1 MLSQER
7 IYEDLSTVTKRAA
20 VAFRVVLVLI
30 FLVLAYYWKLQVL
43 NYKKYYALAEN
54 NRTRVRTV
62 SAPRGV
68 IKDRNGVIL
77 ADNRPSFKVLLLRE
91 NLKDPGVV
99 YEKLGEL
106 LSVDSAQLRAR
117 AEKYAGV
124 PVYEPVVIMD
134 GLSLAEVAPVES
146 RRLDLPEVVVDFEP
160 QRYYPRGSLAAHVL
174 GYLQERTPEDARTGQ
189 APKPRPGDL
198 GGKTGIE
205 KAFDPVLTGRDG
217 SFVEVVDSRGKSR
230 GELRREAPT
239 PGRELVLTLDAEL
252 QARAEALL
260 GGREGVILVL
270 DPRNGEVL
278 TMANS
283 PSYDPN
289 KFITRF
295 TPSEWL
301 ALMADPSSP
310 LENRAIRGLYA
321 PGSIFKVVMA
331 LAGLDSGLIDENTTV
346 YCSGSTVI
354 YGMPFAC
361 WFSPGHGSMNLP
373 EAIRN
378 SCNIYFYDLGRR
390 LGIEKIAEAA
400 RRVGLGSN
408 TGIELPGEKSGL
420 VPDPAWKK
428 HARGEP
434 WYPGETIPVSIGQG
448 SLLVTPLQVAAV
460 TARVANRGR
469 PVRPRLVMSGRSE
482 DPAPE
487 PAATAFSRADFEK
500 VVEGMWRSVNRSG
513 TGAAAYVEGF
523 DVCGK
528 TGSTQVM
535 SRDNLERMKK
545 LGREVKTHSWFSGFA
560 PRDDPRVVVTVL
572 VEFGGGGGA
581 TAAPLAGQLF
591 SLFLEKERRGKGK

>member
-1 MLSQER
+1 MLTDER
-7 IYEDLSTVTKRAA
+7 IYEDLSTVRRRAA
-20 VAFRVVLVLI
+20 VVFRVLLVAV
-30 FLVLAYYWKLQVL
+30 FLVLAYYWKLQIL

-54 NRTRVRTV
+54 NRTRVRAV

-77 ADNRPSFKVLLLRE
+77 ADNRPSFKILLLRE

-99 YEKLGEL
+99 YEKLGGL
-106 LSVDSAQLRAR
+106 LAVDSAQLKSR
-117 AEKYAGV
+117 AEKYSGV

-134 GLSLAEVAPVES
+134 GLSLAQVAPVES
-146 RRLDLPEVVVDFEP
+146 RRLDLPVVVVDFEP
-160 QRYYPRGSLAAHVL
+160 QRYYPLGSLAAHVL
-174 GYLQERTPEDARTGQ
+174 GYLQERTPEDGLSGR
-189 APKPRPGDL
+189 APKPRPGEL
-198 GGKTGIE
+198 GGRTGIE
-205 KAFDPVLTGRDG
+205 REFDPVLTGRDG
-217 SFVEVVDSRGKSR
+217 SFVEIVDSQGKSM
-230 GELRREAPT
+230 GELRREAPV
-239 PGRELVLTLDAEL
+239 PGRELVLTLDAGL

-260 GGREGVILVL
+260 SGREGVIVVL
-270 DPRNGEVL
+270 DPRSGEIL

-283 PSYDPN
+283 PSYNPN

-346 YCSGSTVI
+346 YCNGSTVI
-354 YGMPFAC
+354 YGVPFAC
-361 WFSPGHGSMNLP
+361 WFRPGHGSMNLP

-400 RRVGLGSN
+400 RRVGLGSS
-408 TGIELPGEKSGL
+408 TGVELPGEKSGL

-428 HARGEP
+428 QARGEP

-448 SLLVTPLQVAAV
+448 SLLVTPLQVAAL

-469 PVRPRLVMSGRSE
+469 PVRPRLTMSGRSE
-482 DPAPE
+482 EPAPE
-487 PAATAFSRADFEK
+487 PAAKVFSRSDYEK

-513 TGAAAYVEGF
+513 TGAEAYVEGF

-528 TGSTQVM
+528 TGSTQVL
-535 SRDNLERMKK
+535 SRENLARMKQ

-560 PRDDPRVVVTVL
+560 PRNDPRVVVTVL

-581 TAAPLAGQLF
+581 AAAPLARELF
-591 SLFLEKERRGKGK
+591 SLFLEKERRSQDK